1 MSVPACDTDASGGK
15 VPSLAAV
22 ESSTPAQR
30 VAWMTSLCAA
40 SQAKDTLQQLP
51 AGIVLPAIALR
62 CLFLCINEKSA
73 YVLFLRAGRYMVATS
88 DSPVP
93 SWFIAGLSMAML
105 RPFNEEKVKR
115 TEEVKIRDSL

>member
-1 MSVPACDTDASGGK
+1 
-15 VPSLAAV
+15 
-22 ESSTPAQR
+22 
-30 VAWMTSLCAA
+30 MTSLCAA

-62 CLFLCINEKSA
+62 CLFLCINAKSA
-73 YVLFLRAGRYMVATS
+73 YIIFTLFLRVGRYMVATS